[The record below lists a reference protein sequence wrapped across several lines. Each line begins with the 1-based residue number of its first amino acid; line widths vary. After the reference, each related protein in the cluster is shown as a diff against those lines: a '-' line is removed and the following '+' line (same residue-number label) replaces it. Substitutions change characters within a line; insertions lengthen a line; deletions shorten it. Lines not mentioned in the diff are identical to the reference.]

1 MTSRAPAPGAVSPC
15 RPPGRRRCRRVP
27 HRGGAPPGPR
37 AWSGCAPQRRPSPAQ
52 KLRIIGAA
60 LAALVLLFGA
70 VALWEISGRSAA
82 ADDVVG
88 RSQPLSADAAS
99 IYRSLADADTASSS
113 GFLLGAT
120 DEREVRQRYE
130 KDIANASRLLVS
142 AAANTGGSDDGRA
155 QITLLSEQL
164 PRYTGLV
171 EQARAANRQ
180 GLPLGGAYLRYANEQ
195 MTTQLLPAAQR
206 LYEAETGLLL
216 HGLRRRPVLAAGL
229 ARRGL
234 VALAALAW
242 AQRRNYRRTNRVF
255 NHGLLAATA
264 ASLVVLL
271 WLAVGHAVAR
281 SSLSEARTQG
291 QESLK
296 VLNDARIASLQARAG
311 ENLTLIARGAVL
323 AEDKKSDKYDVDFTT
338 NMKEL
343 DAGLATALRLADDEA
358 GRAPVTRAAD
368 GVKQW
373 KQRHTAAREADL
385 KGDYEAALPQV
396 VGDKD
401 HKDSSGA
408 AFDVVD
414 ASLEQAVAHE
424 QQEFTGAARGGLGAL
439 GGLLAGTA
447 VLVVSRRGGGAARHR
462 AQAFGVQVRAM
473 RIRAMRAAERHGNG
487 GTAGSEMSGVS
498 RASGVRRLASC
509 GCAAGAG

>member
-1 MTSRAPAPGAVSPC
+1 MAVTSRAPAPGGGGAVPSGGPPAAPPGA
-15 RPPGRRRCRRVP
+15 PPGRRTAWAEGVERLRR
-27 HRGGAPPGPR
+27 AATTEPGR
-37 AWSGCAPQRRPSPAQ
+37 
-52 KLRIIGAA
+52 LRIIGAA
-60 LAALVLLFGA
+60 LAALILLFGA
-70 VALWEISGRSAA
+70 VGLWEVSGRSTAA
-82 ADDVVG
+82 GDVVG

-99 IYRSLADADTASSS
+99 LYRSLADADTASSS
-113 GFLLGAT
+113 GFLLGAAE
-120 DEREVRQRYE
+120 EREVRLRYE

-142 AAANTGGSDDGRA
+142 AAANTGGSQDSRE

-206 LYEAETGLLL
+206 LYEAETGRLYTDYDDSRSWPLAS
-216 HGLRRRPVLAAGL
+216 LAA
-229 ARRGL
+229 GL
-234 VALAALAW
+234 VALAALVW

-255 NHGLLAATA
+255 NHGLVAATA
-264 ASLVVLL
+264 TSVVVLL
-271 WLAVGHAVAR
+271 WLAVGHTVAR
-281 SSLSEARTQG
+281 ASLNEARAQG

-323 AEDKKSDKYDVDFTT
+323 AADTKSDKYDVDFTT

-343 DAGLATALRLADDEA
+343 DAGLAVALRLADDEA

-368 GVKQW
+368 GVKLW

-385 KGDYEAALPQV
+385 KGDYESALVQV

-408 AFDVVD
+408 AFDTVD

-424 QQEFTGAARGGLGAL
+424 QREFTRAARGGMGAL
-439 GGLLAGTA
+439 DGLLTGTA
-447 VLVVSRRGGGAARHR
+447 VLAVVGAA
-462 AQAFGVQVRAM
+462 
-473 RIRAMRAAERHGNG
+473 AALLGIG
-487 GTAGSEMSGVS
+487 
-498 RASGVRRLASC
+498 RRLSEYR
-509 GCAAGAG
+509 

>member
-1 MTSRAPAPGAVSPC
+1 MAVTSRAPAPGGGSVLPAGAPAAPPGA
-15 RPPGRRRCRRVP
+15 PPGRRTAWAEGVEELRR
-27 HRGGAPPGPR
+27 AATTEPGR
-37 AWSGCAPQRRPSPAQ
+37 
-52 KLRIIGAA
+52 LRIIGAA
-60 LAALVLLFGA
+60 LAALIVLFGA
-70 VALWEISGRSAA
+70 VGLWEVSGRSSAA
-82 ADDVVG
+82 EDVVG

-113 GFLLGAT
+113 GFLLGAKE
-120 DEREVRQRYE
+120 EREVRLRYE

-142 AAANTGGSDDGRA
+142 AAANTGGNQDSRA

-164 PRYTGLV
+164 PRYTGLI

-206 LYEAETGLLL
+206 LYEAETGRLYADYDDSRSWPLAS
-216 HGLRRRPVLAAGL
+216 LAA
-229 ARRGL
+229 GL
-234 VALAALAW
+234 VALAALVW

-264 ASLVVLL
+264 ASVVVLL
-271 WLAVGHAVAR
+271 WLAVGHTVAR
-281 SSLSEARTQG
+281 ASLSEARTQG

-323 AEDKKSDKYDVDFTT
+323 AADTKSDKYDVDFTT

-358 GRAPVTRAAD
+358 GRAPVVRAAD
-368 GVKQW
+368 GVHLW
-373 KQRHTAAREADL
+373 KQRHAAAREADL
-385 KGDYEAALPQV
+385 KGDYETALAQV

-408 AFDVVD
+408 AFDTVD

-424 QQEFTGAARGGLGAL
+424 QREFTRAARDGLGAL
-439 GGLLAGTA
+439 GGLLTGTA
-447 VLVVSRRGGGAARHR
+447 VLVVAGAA
-462 AQAFGVQVRAM
+462 
-473 RIRAMRAAERHGNG
+473 AALLGIG
-487 GTAGSEMSGVS
+487 
-498 RASGVRRLASC
+498 RRLSEYR
-509 GCAAGAG
+509 

>member
-1 MTSRAPAPGAVSPC
+1 M
-15 RPPGRRRCRRVP
+15 PP
-27 HRGGAPPGPR
+27 GAPPGRGTAWAEGVERLR
-37 AWSGCAPQRRPSPAQ
+37 AAATTEPGR
-52 KLRIIGAA
+52 LRIIGAA
-60 LAALVLLFGA
+60 LAALILLFGA
-70 VALWEISGRSAA
+70 VALWDISGRSAA

-113 GFLLGAT
+113 GFLLGAR

-142 AAANTGGSDDGRA
+142 ASANGGGSEDARA

-164 PRYTGLV
+164 PRYTGLI

-206 LYEAETGLLL
+206 LYEAETGRLYTDYDDARSWPLAS
-216 HGLRRRPVLAAGL
+216 LAA
-229 ARRGL
+229 GL

-242 AQRRNYRRTNRVF
+242 AQRRNYRRTHRVF

-264 ASLVVLL
+264 ASVVVLL
-271 WLAVGHAVAR
+271 WLAVGHTVAR
-281 SSLSEARTQG
+281 SSLGEARAQG

-373 KQRHTAAREADL
+373 KQRHAAAREADL

-408 AFDVVD
+408 AFDIVD

-424 QQEFTGAARGGLGAL
+424 QQEFTRAAGDGLGAL
-439 GGLLAGTA
+439 GGLLTGTA
-447 VLVVSRRGGGAARHR
+447 ALVAVGAA
-462 AQAFGVQVRAM
+462 
-473 RIRAMRAAERHGNG
+473 AALLGIG
-487 GTAGSEMSGVS
+487 
-498 RASGVRRLASC
+498 RRLSEYR
-509 GCAAGAG
+509 

>member
-1 MTSRAPAPGAVSPC
+1 MAITSRAPAPGGGGAVPPAGPPATPPGA
-15 RPPGRRRCRRVP
+15 PPGRRTAWAEGVEQLRR
-27 HRGGAPPGPR
+27 AATTEPGR
-37 AWSGCAPQRRPSPAQ
+37 
-52 KLRIIGAA
+52 LRIIGAA
-60 LAALVLLFGA
+60 LAALILVFGT
-70 VALWEISGRSAA
+70 VGLWEISGRTTAA
-82 ADDVVG
+82 EDVVG

-113 GFLLGAT
+113 GFLLGAKE
-120 DEREVRQRYE
+120 EREVRLRYE

-142 AAANTGGSDDGRA
+142 AAANTGGNQDSRA

-164 PRYTGLV
+164 PRYTGLI

-206 LYEAETGLLL
+206 LYEAETGRLYADYDDSRSWPLAS
-216 HGLRRRPVLAAGL
+216 LAA
-229 ARRGL
+229 GL
-234 VALAALAW
+234 VALAALVW

-264 ASLVVLL
+264 ASVVVLL
-271 WLAVGHAVAR
+271 WLAVGHTVAR
-281 SSLSEARTQG
+281 ASLSEARAQG

-296 VLNDARIASLQARAG
+296 VLNDAQIASLQARAG

-323 AEDKKSDKYDVDFTT
+323 AADTKSDKYDVDFTT

-343 DAGLATALRLADDEA
+343 DAGLATALRLADDQA
-358 GRAPVTRAAD
+358 GREPVTRAAD
-368 GVKQW
+368 GVKLW
-373 KQRHTAAREADL
+373 KQRHSAAREADL
-385 KGDYEAALPQV
+385 KGDYEAALAQV

-408 AFDVVD
+408 AFDTVD

-424 QQEFTGAARGGLGAL
+424 QREFTRAARDGLGAL
-439 GGLLAGTA
+439 GGLLTGTA
-447 VLVVSRRGGGAARHR
+447 ALAVVGAA
-462 AQAFGVQVRAM
+462 
-473 RIRAMRAAERHGNG
+473 AALLGIG
-487 GTAGSEMSGVS
+487 
-498 RASGVRRLASC
+498 RRLSEYR
-509 GCAAGAG
+509 